1 MEGERTG
8 FLDGKRQFNRWR
20 TVTDSRREEQGRR
33 RKKKGALDDDD
44 GDEGEAATGG
54 DGRYSW

>member
-1 MEGERTG
+1 M
-8 FLDGKRQFNRWR
+8 
-20 TVTDSRREEQGRR
+20 TDSKREEQGR
-33 RKKKGALDDDD
+33 KKEALDDDD

>member
-1 MEGERTG
+1 MER
-8 FLDGKRQFNRWR
+8 KRQFNRQR
-20 TVTDSRREEQGRR
+20 TVTDSGRDEQGRR
-33 RKKKGALDDDD
+33 KKKEALDDD